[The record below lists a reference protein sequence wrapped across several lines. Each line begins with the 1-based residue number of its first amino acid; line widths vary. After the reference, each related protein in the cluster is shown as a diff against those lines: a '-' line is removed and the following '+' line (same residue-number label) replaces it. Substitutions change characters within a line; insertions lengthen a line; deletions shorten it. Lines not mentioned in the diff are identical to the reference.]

1 MGDVVNLENY
11 RPHFVVAL
19 LDGNVSVMPAALI
32 ERIIAG
38 VTPVESLTD
47 MEIRTILSEWLD
59 LYEEGDER

>member
-11 RPHFVVAL
+11 RPHLIVAL
-19 LDGNVSVMPAALI
+19 LDGSVSTIPSALI